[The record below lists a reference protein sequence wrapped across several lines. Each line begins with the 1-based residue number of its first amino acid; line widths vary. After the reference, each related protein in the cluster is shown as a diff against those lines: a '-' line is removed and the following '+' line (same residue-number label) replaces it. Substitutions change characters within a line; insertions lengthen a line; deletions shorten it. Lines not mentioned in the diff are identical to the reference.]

1 MRFVPRAF
9 AVEDHQLREPGRR
22 PHIPSLAAPKRR
34 ANGKAR
40 PLLLA
45 AVGGEPSDAAA
56 VWEYGA
62 ADRGAGGADGVEDWD
77 WQANIW
83 GRKRA
88 EAGTTFWRSL

>member
-1 MRFVPRAF
+1 MKWFRERPNGS
-9 AVEDHQLREPGRR
+9 DSLTTDQLRMPV
-22 PHIPSLAAPKRR
+22 
-34 ANGKAR
+34 GKAR
-40 PLLLA
+40 QLLLA